1 MIMTDDDQ
9 FLRATT
15 ESRLAEKRRTEQ
27 DKKRLIELESRR
39 NLKIKR
45 FEIIC
50 TSSNLLLTR
59 RNTSYIIEQFYVNK
73 R

>member
-1 MIMTDDDQ
+1 MTDDDQ